1 VQLRSLAL
9 SVVAILALGATPATA
24 TPATTPAAWTVTL
37 RDSCL
42 TLCAARTYTVD
53 ANGNATYSYGTNA
66 APTGEQRVVTLD
78 PAVTA
83 AIARAVANAHADAW
97 VQAYIR
103 QPDAYGAFATR
114 QPDGATTL
122 SDSAYMH
129 PDVASSPVRTYTL
142 TMTRPGDNSTVKT
155 AKAEW
160 QLGTPTIEPNDAVD
174 LAATIARAFRPLVR

>member
-114 QPDGATTL
+114 EVISGCGTL
-122 SDSAYMH
+122 VEITSGPTQSG
-129 PDVASSPVRTYTL
+129 V
-142 TMTRPGDNSTVKT
+142 GSTVSLT
-155 AKAEW
+155 LIP
-160 QLGTPTIEPNDAVD
+160 Q
-174 LAATIARAFRPLVR
+174 